1 VPLWTGANDDSGVK
15 PKTQSCLESTPSESP
30 ACPRFPRCYASTT
43 AGVTMAPFMSV
54 GPMPDGTPAYTRGAI
69 MRCSTL
75 LMISLA
81 LHLSCLL
88 YDARSR
94 RHRLLAAFN
103 SLWASVDR
111 RKLTV
116 QLENG
121 CPSGQSRSTP
131 SSKSTFRRDACVTPR

>member
-1 VPLWTGANDDSGVK
+1 
-15 PKTQSCLESTPSESP
+15 
-30 ACPRFPRCYASTT
+30 
-43 AGVTMAPFMSV
+43 
-54 GPMPDGTPAYTRGAI
+54 

-81 LHLSCLL
+81 PHLSGLP

-116 QLENG
+116 QLEMGAPAGNHG
-121 CPSGQSRSTP
+121 QPRPLSRPS
-131 SSKSTFRRDACVTPR
+131 AEMLA